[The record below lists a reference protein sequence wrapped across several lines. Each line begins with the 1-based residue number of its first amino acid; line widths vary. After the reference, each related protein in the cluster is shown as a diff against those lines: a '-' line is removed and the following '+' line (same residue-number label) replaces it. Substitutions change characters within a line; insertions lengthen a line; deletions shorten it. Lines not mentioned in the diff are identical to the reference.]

1 MASKQTFNKILP
13 YNYTVV
19 QSGEKMEAAY
29 LTLLYN
35 KMFIMKPLHCIFL
48 LFYFICFISDNTG
61 WTAVHSAAVT
71 DDQDILTLILH
82 HKRCRHLL
90 NKQDHAGT
98 TPLMAALKTK
108 SYKTLELLCIKGADV
123 SLANLKSGETLL
135 HVASHLKDVKAAQI
149 LLKFKS
155 SPEFINRMNALG
167 NIDTFLLYF
176 ILYYSTVT
184 NLLFSFDLIY
194 FRPLPPFIHSTRHN
208 AVYR

>member
-1 MASKQTFNKILP
+1 MASKQTFNKILL
-13 YNYTVV
+13 YNYTAV

-48 LFYFICFISDNTG
+48 LYFICFLSDNTG
-61 WTAVHSAAVT
+61 WTVVHSAAVT
-71 DDQDILTLILH
+71 DDQDILTVILH

-155 SPEFINRMNALG
+155 SPEFINRMNTLG
-167 NIDTFLLYF
+167 NVF
-176 ILYYSTVT
+176 ILFYLV
-184 NLLFSFDLIY
+184 L
-194 FRPLPPFIHSTRHN
+194 
-208 AVYR
+208 